1 MRRVSVSGMCLGNV
15 LRTRIE
21 GLTEGLDAAAKARL
35 EALSVQTA
43 SEIDD
48 IGPNSAP
55 KNEWLGWICFTSW
68 LYSRP
73 MTSGTFFAPVLPAL
87 KISL

>member
-55 KNEWLGWICFTSW
+55 KNEWLGCLPLLGFEIH
-68 LYSRP
+68 RREP
-73 MTSGTFFAPVLPAL
+73 ASGPLTRAGP
-87 KISL
+87 SCT